1 MQARRNQQA
10 TQRKHL
16 RPPSAAPPPVKQAS
30 ERPRWVHQRVHDNA
44 RARSDMA
51 RVRTSDHNSG

>member
-1 MQARRNQQA
+1 M
-10 TQRKHL
+10 